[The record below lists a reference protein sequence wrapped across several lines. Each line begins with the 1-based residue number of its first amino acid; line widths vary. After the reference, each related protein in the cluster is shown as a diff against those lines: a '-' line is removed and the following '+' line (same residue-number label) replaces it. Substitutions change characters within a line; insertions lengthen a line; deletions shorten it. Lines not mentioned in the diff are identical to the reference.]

1 MKLTTEKIKKL
12 IQAGPAEEEK
22 RCQEKL
28 RERMEEYIQSTSAG
42 DEYQRLRAELIR
54 ANSMPGQSGEE
65 GGSSGGYKN
74 SDSILKILEQTERGM
89 REYRDALYA
98 ETQRAAD
105 ELQFI
110 RRFKIIYRKLPRE
123 WQDWLEKL
131 YKEHLPWK
139 AVEEESGFSHKQ
151 FVTIRKQMLNDM
163 CRLYN
168 MPLTDAQLVN
178 IELEVGMEAKQAPNK
193 PQKEDGGQLT
203 FDFGQMETEEKES
216 DASTPDGKDPYAED

>member
-12 IQAGPAEEEK
+12 IQLGPVEEEK

-28 RERMEEYIQSTSAG
+28 RERMEEYIQTTSAG
-42 DEYQRLRAELIR
+42 DEYQRLRTELIR
-54 ANSMPGQSGEE
+54 ANSMPGRSGEE

-74 SDSILKILEQTERGM
+74 SDNILKVLEQTERGM

-98 ETQRAAD
+98 EMQRTAD
-105 ELQFI
+105 ELQLI

-123 WQDWLEKL
+123 WQNWLEKL
-131 YKEHLPWK
+131 YKERLPWK
-139 AVEEESGFSHKQ
+139 VVEAESRLRHEQ
-151 FVTIRKQMLNDM
+151 FVFSRKQILDDM

-178 IELEVGMEAKQAPNK
+178 VEWEVGREARKPLNK
-193 PQKEDGGQLT
+193 PKREDDGQLT
-203 FDFGQMETEEKES
+203 LDFGQIETEEKES
-216 DASTPDGKDPYAED
+216 DASTPGGKDSYAED